1 MRISSNKVK
10 DIVRFAHQELAENYI
25 KGEVNTLIY
34 ALIEKFCHIGMV
46 KALAEPELTVSESEL
61 LRVYFGIKDLKN
73 NVPLQYV
80 LGECDFLNTNI
91 LLSHKVLIPRPETEE
106 LVQRVID
113 ENKAKPG
120 LEIADLCCGS
130 GCVAVALAKNLHGS
144 SVVAIDID
152 PEAIAQTKENAEHN
166 AVAVETLKADIL
178 NDVCIDRRFDIIFS
192 NPPYVRESE
201 RSLMRANVIEHE
213 PWQALFVSDENPLV
227 FYRSIA
233 LFTQKYLKKDG
244 VLYLETNEALCKETE
259 LIFTELGYQTK
270 KLKDFRGKERGL
282 IATKKG

>member
-10 DIVRFAHQELAENYI
+10 DIVRFAHQELAENYV

-80 LGECDFLNTNI
+80 LGECDFLNANI

-106 LVQRVID
+106 LVQRVVD

-130 GCVAVALAKNLHGS
+130 GCVAIALAKNLHGS

-233 LFTQKYLKKDG
+233 SKVSQKRRSSLFGNK
-244 VLYLETNEALCKETE
+244 
-259 LIFTELGYQTK
+259 
-270 KLKDFRGKERGL
+270 
-282 IATKKG
+282 

>member
-10 DIVRFAHQELAENYI
+10 DIVRFAHQELAENYV

-80 LGECDFLNTNI
+80 LGECDFLNANI

-113 ENKAKPG
+113 ENKAKAG

-130 GCVAVALAKNLHGS
+130 GCVAVALAKNLHDS

-152 PEAIAQTKENAEHN
+152 PEAIAQTEENAEHN
-166 AVAVETLKADIL
+166 AVAVETLRADIL
-178 NDVCIDRRFDIIFS
+178 KDVCLNREFDIIFS
-192 NPPYVRESE
+192 NPPYVRECE

-213 PWQALFVSDENPLV
+213 PWQALFVSDDNPLV

-233 LFTQKYLKKDG
+233 LFAQRHLKKNG
-244 VLYLETNEALCKETE
+244 TLCLETNEALCKETE
-259 LIFTELGYQTK
+259 LIFIELGYQTK
-270 KLKDFRGKERGL
+270 RLKDFRGKERGL

>member
-10 DIVRFAHQELAENYI
+10 DIVRFAHQELAENYV

-130 GCVAVALAKNLHGS
+130 GCVAVALAKNLHDS

-166 AVAVETLKADIL
+166 TVAVETLKADIL

-213 PWQALFVSDENPLV
+213 PWQALFVSDESPLV

-233 LFTQKYLKKDG
+233 LFAQKYLKKDG

-282 IATKKG
+282 IAIKKG

>member
-10 DIVRFAHQELAENYI
+10 DIVRFAHQELAENYV

-80 LGECDFLNTNI
+80 LGECDFLNANI

-113 ENKAKPG
+113 ENKAKAG

-233 LFTQKYLKKDG
+233 LFAQKYLKKDG

-270 KLKDFRGKERGL
+270 KD
-282 IATKKG
+282 

>member
-10 DIVRFAHQELAENYI
+10 DIVRFAHQELAENYV

-113 ENKAKPG
+113 ENKAKAG

-130 GCVAVALAKNLHGS
+130 GCVAVALAKNLHDS

-152 PEAIAQTKENAEHN
+152 SEAIAQTKENAEHN

-233 LFTQKYLKKDG
+233 LFAQKYLKKDG

>member
-1 MRISSNKVK
+1 MIN
-10 DIVRFAHQELAENYI
+10 
-25 KGEVNTLIY
+25 
-34 ALIEKFCHIGMV
+34 KFCHIGMV

-233 LFTQKYLKKDG
+233 LFAQKYLKKDG

>member
-10 DIVRFAHQELAENYI
+10 DIVRFAHQELAENYV

-61 LRVYFGIKDLKN
+61 LKVYFGIKDLKN

-113 ENKAKPG
+113 ENKAKSG

-130 GCVAVALAKNLHGS
+130 GCVAVALAKNLHDS

-152 PEAIAQTKENAEHN
+152 PEAIDQTKENAEHN

-233 LFTQKYLKKDG
+233 LFVQKYLKKDG

>member
-10 DIVRFAHQELAENYI
+10 DIVRFAHQELAENYV

-113 ENKAKPG
+113 ENKAKSG

-130 GCVAVALAKNLHGS
+130 GCVAVALAKNLHDS

-152 PEAIAQTKENAEHN
+152 PEAIDQTKENAEHN

-233 LFTQKYLKKDG
+233 LFAQKYLKKDG